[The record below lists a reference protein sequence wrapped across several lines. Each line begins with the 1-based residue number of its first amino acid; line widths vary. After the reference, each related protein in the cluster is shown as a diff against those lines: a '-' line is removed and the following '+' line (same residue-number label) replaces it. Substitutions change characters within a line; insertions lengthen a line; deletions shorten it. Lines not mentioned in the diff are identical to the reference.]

1 VVQEIV
7 ESPVL
12 LKGRAEHSVPPR
24 IPRIHS
30 RIGRFK
36 WSSRVAEAARSGP
49 LAVRNFRLLSLGQS
63 TSTVGDYCYAVALPW
78 LILSGHGGT
87 VMLGAVLACYGI
99 PRTLLIPIGGVL
111 ADRLG
116 PRKLMLIADTS
127 RFVLMGLLA
136 VLATR
141 PADALGV
148 IVPIALLLGACEGM
162 FLPASL
168 SIMPT
173 LLPAGQLPTGNALAS
188 ATIQIGSLAGPVL
201 GGLLVAPAGPSPA
214 FAVDAASFGIS
225 AVALALIR
233 VKPASPALAAGRVKA
248 AAARPEA
255 SAARPEASAARPEA
269 SAAAAAVDEGPG
281 SWQLLREFSVL
292 RIILAVAVV
301 ANLTAAG
308 TFDVALPALAHA
320 RYGASGLGGLIAC
333 FGAGSLIGTLAGARM
348 SSLRRP
354 FAVACRGFVIE
365 ALLLSAL
372 PLLGGLPGAVTAILL
387 AGLCNGFGNIVL
399 YTLIQQNAPSQS
411 LGRVMSLLTLAA
423 MGTYPISV
431 WLSGLLIKHLNA
443 VAFFPIAGIALGL
456 AVLAALCRREM
467 REFGATTST

>member
-1 VVQEIV
+1 MVQEIV
-7 ESPVL
+7 ESPAL
-12 LKGRAEHSVPPR
+12 LSGRAERSVRPR
-24 IPRIHS
+24 IQRNHS

-36 WSSRVAEAARSGP
+36 WSSRVAEATRSGP
-49 LAVRNFRLLSLGQS
+49 LAIRNFRLLSVGQS

-99 PRTLLIPIGGVL
+99 PRTMLIPLGGML
-111 ADRLG
+111 ADRFG
-116 PRKLMLIADTS
+116 PRNLMLTADAS

-136 VLATR
+136 ALATR
-141 PADALGV
+141 PADALHA
-148 IVPIALLLGACEGM
+148 IVPIALLLGAGEAM

-173 LLPAGQLPTGNALAS
+173 LLPAGQLATGNALAS

-201 GGLLVAPAGPSPA
+201 GGLLVGPVGPAPA

-233 VKPASPALAAGRVKA
+233 VKPVAGAGPGAASASGGA
-248 AAARPEA
+248 AAAPAPLAPPADDADR
-255 SAARPEASAARPEA
+255 
-269 SAAAAAVDEGPG
+269 GPG
-281 SWQLLREFSVL
+281 SWQLLRESSRL

-348 SSLRRP
+348 GSLRRP

-365 ALLLSAL
+365 AVLLSAL
-372 PLLGGLPGAVTAILL
+372 PLMGGLPGAVTAILL

-399 YTLIQQNAPSQS
+399 YTLIQQHSPSQS

-431 WLSGLLIKHLNA
+431 WLSGLLIKHLSA
-443 VAFFPIAGIALGL
+443 VSFFPIAGVTLGL
-456 AVLAALCRREM
+456 AILAALSQREM
-467 REFGATTST
+467 REFGATTGS

>member
-1 VVQEIV
+1 VVQQIV
-7 ESPVL
+7 ESPPL
-12 LKGRAEHSVPPR
+12 LKGRAEHSVRPR
-24 IPRIHS
+24 TPRIHS

-36 WSSRVAEAARSGP
+36 WASQLAQATRSGP
-49 LAVRNFRLLSLGQS
+49 MAIRNFRLLSLGQS

-99 PRTLLIPIGGVL
+99 PRTLLIPIGGAL

-116 PRKLMLIADTS
+116 PRKLMLIADAS
-127 RFVLMGLLA
+127 RFVLMSLLA

-148 IVPIALLLGACEGM
+148 IVPIAVLLGACEGM

-201 GGLLVAPAGPSPA
+201 GGLLVAPAGVTPA
-214 FAVDAASFGIS
+214 FAVDAASFGVS

-233 VKPASPALAAGRVKA
+233 IKPTAAE
-248 AAARPEA
+248 P
-255 SAARPEASAARPEA
+255 
-269 SAAAAAVDEGPG
+269 AAAAAQAEAQAGAGAGQAEAGVAAADPGPG
-281 SWQLLREFSVL
+281 SWQLLRQFSVL

-333 FGAGSLIGTLAGARM
+333 FGAGSLLGTLAGARM

-365 ALLLSAL
+365 AVLLSAL
-372 PLLGGLPGAVTAILL
+372 PLLGGLPGAITAILL

-443 VAFFPIAGIALGL
+443 AAFFPIAGVTLGI
-456 AVLAALCRREM
+456 AVLGALSQREM
-467 REFGATTST
+467 REFGATTARAG

>member
-233 VKPASPALAAGRVKA
+233 VKPASPAP
-248 AAARPEA
+248 AAARVK
-255 SAARPEASAARPEA
+255 
-269 SAAAAAVDEGPG
+269 AAAAVDEGPG

-348 SSLRRP
+348 SSLRP
-354 FAVACRGFVIE
+354 PLSVSCRGFFIE

>member
-1 VVQEIV
+1 MAI
-7 ESPVL
+7 
-12 LKGRAEHSVPPR
+12 
-24 IPRIHS
+24 
-30 RIGRFK
+30 
-36 WSSRVAEAARSGP
+36 
-49 LAVRNFRLLSLGQS
+49 RNFRLLSIGQS

-99 PRTLLIPIGGVL
+99 PRTLLIPVGGVL

-116 PRKLMLIADTS
+116 PRALMLVADAT
-127 RFVLMGLLA
+127 RFVLMALLA

-141 PADALGV
+141 PSMAVEV
-148 IVPIALLLGACEGM
+148 IVPIAVLLGACEGI

-173 LLPAGQLPTGNALAS
+173 LLPPGQLPTGNALAS

-201 GGLLVAPAGPSPA
+201 GGLLVAPAGPAPA

-225 AVALALIR
+225 AIALALIR
-233 VKPASPALAAGRVKA
+233 IKPARATA
-248 AAARPEA
+248 AAPAA
-255 SAARPEASAARPEA
+255 SAPASADQRAGEQRA
-269 SAAAAAVDEGPG
+269 VAAPVAPAAAVQPELDDADRGP
-281 SWQLLREFSVL
+281 STWQLLREFSVL

-348 SSLRRP
+348 GSLRRP
-354 FAVACRGFVIE
+354 FAVACRGFVVE
-365 ALLLSAL
+365 AILLSAL
-372 PLLGGLPGAVTAILL
+372 PLLGGLPGAITGILL

-399 YTLIQQNAPSQS
+399 YTLIQQHSPSQS

-443 VAFFPIAGIALGL
+443 VSFFPIAGVTLGV
-456 AVLAALCRREM
+456 AVLAALCRKEM
-467 REFGATTST
+467 REFGATKPATVQAAAVR

>member
-1 VVQEIV
+1 MVQEIV
-7 ESPVL
+7 ESPAL
-12 LKGRAEHSVPPR
+12 LSGRAERSVRPR
-24 IPRIHS
+24 IQRNHS

-36 WSSRVAEAARSGP
+36 WSSRVAEATRSGP
-49 LAVRNFRLLSLGQS
+49 LAIRNFRLLSVGQS

-99 PRTLLIPIGGVL
+99 PRTMLIPLGGML
-111 ADRLG
+111 ADRFG
-116 PRKLMLIADTS
+116 PRSLMLTADAS

-136 VLATR
+136 ALATR
-141 PADALGV
+141 PADALHA
-148 IVPIALLLGACEGM
+148 IVPIALLLGAGEAM

-173 LLPAGQLPTGNALAS
+173 LLPAGQLATGNALAS

-201 GGLLVAPAGPSPA
+201 GGLLVGPVGPAPA

-233 VKPASPALAAGRVKA
+233 VKPVAGARPGAASASGGA
-248 AAARPEA
+248 AAAPAPLAPPADDADR
-255 SAARPEASAARPEA
+255 
-269 SAAAAAVDEGPG
+269 GPG
-281 SWQLLREFSVL
+281 SWQLLRESSRL

-348 SSLRRP
+348 GSLRRP

-365 ALLLSAL
+365 AVLLSAL
-372 PLLGGLPGAVTAILL
+372 PLMGGLPGAVTAILL

-399 YTLIQQNAPSQS
+399 YTLIQQHSPSQS

-431 WLSGLLIKHLNA
+431 WLSGLLIKHLSA
-443 VAFFPIAGIALGL
+443 VSFFPIAGVTLGL
-456 AVLAALCRREM
+456 AILAALSQREM
-467 REFGATTST
+467 REFGATTGG

>member
-7 ESPVL
+7 DSPAL
-12 LKGRAEHSVPPR
+12 RRGRAEHSVRPR

-36 WSSRVAEAARSGP
+36 WSSQLAESVRSGP
-49 LAVRNFRLLSLGQS
+49 LAIRNFRLLSLGQS
-63 TSTVGDYCYAVALPW
+63 TSTIGDYCYAVALPW

-99 PRTLLIPIGGVL
+99 PRTLLIPVGGVL
-111 ADRLG
+111 ADRLS
-116 PRKLMLIADTS
+116 PRTLMLVADAS

-141 PADALGV
+141 PADALKV

-173 LLPAGQLPTGNALAS
+173 LLPPGQLATGNALAS

-201 GGLLVAPAGPSPA
+201 GGLLVAPAGSAPA
-214 FAVDAASFGIS
+214 FAVDAVSFGIS
-225 AVALALIR
+225 AVALAFIR
-233 VKPASPALAAGRVKA
+233 VKPAADRARDPLAPAPAQELAGQAELA
-248 AAARPEA
+248 DA
-255 SAARPEASAARPEA
+255 
-269 SAAAAAVDEGPG
+269 DDGPG
-281 SWQLLREFSVL
+281 TWQLLRESTVL
-292 RIILAVAVV
+292 KIILAVAVV

-348 SSLRRP
+348 GSLRRP
-354 FAVACRGFVIE
+354 FTVACRGFVIE
-365 ALLLSAL
+365 AILLSAL

-399 YTLIQQNAPSQS
+399 FTLVQQNSPSQS

-443 VAFFPIAGIALGL
+443 VSFFPIAGVTLGL
-456 AVLAALCRREM
+456 AVLAALTQREM
-467 REFGATTST
+467 REFGATS

>member
-1 VVQEIV
+1 MVQEIV

-49 LAVRNFRLLSLGQS
+49 LAIRNFRLLSLGQS

-78 LILSGHGGT
+78 LILSGNGGT

-201 GGLLVAPAGPSPA
+201 GGLLVAPAGSSPA

-233 VKPASPALAAGRVKA
+233 VKPACSAPADARAQAVA
-248 AAARPEA
+248 AAQPEA
-255 SAARPEASAARPEA
+255 SATAA
-269 SAAAAAVDEGPG
+269 SAAAASAAAASAAAEPGPG

-348 SSLRRP
+348 GSLRRP
-354 FAVACRGFVIE
+354 FAVACRGFVLE
-365 ALLLSAL
+365 AVLLSAL

-443 VAFFPIAGIALGL
+443 VAFFPIAGITLGL
-456 AVLAALCRREM
+456 AVLAALSQREM
-467 REFGATTST
+467 REFGAANST

>member
-7 ESPVL
+7 DSPAL
-12 LKGRAEHSVPPR
+12 LPGRAEPAMRPPISR
-24 IPRIHS
+24 IRQ

-36 WSSRVAEAARSGP
+36 WPSQVAEAARSGP
-49 LAVRNFRLLSLGQS
+49 LAVKNFRLLSVGQS
-63 TSTVGDYCYAVALPW
+63 TSTVGDYCYAIALPW
-78 LILSGHGGT
+78 LILSGHGGPL
-87 VMLGAVLACYGI
+87 MLGAVLACYGI
-99 PRTLLIPIGGVL
+99 PRTVLIPLGGIL

-116 PRKLMLIADTS
+116 PRMLMLVADTS
-127 RFVLMGLLA
+127 RFVLMALLA

-141 PADALGV
+141 PAQALEV

-225 AVALALIR
+225 AIALAMIK
-233 VKPASPALAAGRVKA
+233 VSKPGAVQAEPADAALPAAAQSAAGQAELADQAGLADQAELDDR
-248 AAARPEA
+248 
-255 SAARPEASAARPEA
+255 
-269 SAAAAAVDEGPG
+269 GPG
-281 SWQLLREFSVL
+281 TWQLLREFSVL
-292 RIILAVAVV
+292 KIILLVAVV

-348 SSLRRP
+348 GSLRRP
-354 FAVACRGFVIE
+354 FAVACRGFVVE
-365 ALLLSAL
+365 AVLLSAL
-372 PLLGGLPGAVTAILL
+372 PLLGGLPGAITGILL

-399 YTLIQQNAPSQS
+399 YTLIQQHAPRQS

-431 WLSGLLIKHLNA
+431 WLSGLLIKHLDA
-443 VAFFPIAGIALGL
+443 VSFFPIAGVTLGL
-456 AVLAALCRREM
+456 AVLAAFSRREM
-467 REFGATTST
+467 REFGATS